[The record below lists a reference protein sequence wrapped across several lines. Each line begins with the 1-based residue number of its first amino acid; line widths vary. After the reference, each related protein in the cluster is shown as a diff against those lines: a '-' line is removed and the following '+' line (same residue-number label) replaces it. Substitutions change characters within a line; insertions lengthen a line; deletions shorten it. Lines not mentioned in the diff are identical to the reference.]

1 VSIAATMVASS
12 FSFYVIF
19 SAFVPSNT
27 ADNGLLAILLSKLD
41 QRQPTPSPQATTS
54 HSSSVTTS
62 GTSGGPSVSTQESE
76 KTLEIAHPASRRSAR
91 KSIEA
96 APPLVPTPERT
107 KAKRRVKKEKKK
119 VSSKKLRSADK
130 QVAAFK
136 LQIRKLEREEIAG
149 ERWMVGI
156 ESEGVMRVK
165 VAKAEVDVN
174 AQVNGV
180 IHAHAEAKME
190 VPILSAMTMKREES
204 SKDLLDVPTNKPEA
218 VHGGQFIIT
227 RLISTRSSGL
237 SLIKRQ
243 PQSLIHH
250 NLDPTS
256 LQPT

>member
-1 VSIAATMVASS
+1 VSIATTMVAFS
-12 FSFYVIF
+12 FSFYVFF
-19 SAFVPSNT
+19 SAFVPSNN

-41 QRQPTPSPQATTS
+41 QRQPTPSPQAATS
-54 HSSSVTTS
+54 QSSSVTTS
-62 GTSGGPSVSTQESE
+62 GTSGGPSISTRESE
-76 KTLEIAHPASRRSAR
+76 TKLEVAHPTSRRSAR

-96 APPLVPTPERT
+96 APPLVPALERT
-107 KAKRRVKKEKKK
+107 KVKKRVKKEKKK
-119 VSSKKLRSADK
+119 VSSKKPRSADK

-136 LQIRKLEREEIAG
+136 LQIRKLEREEIAE

-165 VAKAEVDVN
+165 DAKAEVDVN
-174 AQVNGV
+174 VQVNEV
-180 IHAHAEAKME
+180 VQAHPEAKMD
-190 VPILSAMTMKREES
+190 VPILSAMTMKREEP

-227 RLISTRSSGL
+227 LLVSTRSSRL

-250 NLDPTS
+250 NLDPAS
-256 LQPT
+256 L